1 MYRKEDVLR
10 KLNADNYYI
19 DTRSMENFIRD
30 WNIDPIYE
38 AKDGTIFYDDI
49 AIFKLKKGISLKSQ
63 GYNNEQICYRIHK
76 TPLEMPT
83 EDEEEIKSTA
93 LEEVKSQAPEVRN
106 VTLNVTNQTLQMLA
120 EAVASKITD
129 DIKKHIDTSQFA
141 EKLVEAGV
149 YKKDNEILAKQVA
162 ELIAD
167 NKKLAKRVADL
178 ENSKRSFWKR
188 MFD

>member
-19 DTRSMENFIRD
+19 DTRSMENFLRD

-76 TPLEMPT
+76 TPLEIPEET
-83 EDEEEIKSTA
+83 EEEIKSTA
-93 LEEVKSQAPEVRN
+93 LEEVKQQAPEVRN

-120 EAVASKITD
+120 QAVADKITD
-129 DIKKHIDTSQFA
+129 DIKNHIDTSQFA
-141 EKLVEAGV
+141 ERLVEAGI
-149 YKKDNEILAKQVA
+149 YKKDNETLAKQVA

-178 ENSKRSFWKR
+178 EEEKKPLWKR
-188 MFD
+188 IFE